1 MARRD
6 AGWRAN
12 ARNSG
17 SLAPISPPMTSNP
30 PRGPIAAYRRYWFPE
45 LVVLLSIAV
54 AATVLFSATNLDVAA
69 SRRFYRPEFADQWP
83 VANQPVWRL
92 FYLSTPWITGS
103 LAAAGGALLV
113 AGLVRR
119 RSSRLRLYGLFVL
132 LSVLVGPGLIVNGL
146 LKDHW
151 GRPRPRETVGL
162 GGRMEYTPPLLPT
175 GSHGK
180 SFPCGHCSVG
190 YLYAIGWWIWRRNHP
205 RWAAV
210 SLGTGLVLG
219 TLLGVGR
226 MAAGGHFLSDAVWA
240 GLISFS
246 AAHVLYYY
254 GLRVPAREDSYSLA
268 HVPVKRRPHLSAVAI
283 AAIVVLA
290 AAVIGGGV
298 LASWRYAD
306 LTARVPFRSLPKAP
320 QSVEVVADTLD
331 VEIHLIREPATE
343 IECTGD
349 VHGFG
354 LPTDDIRAGW
364 TFEDR
369 PFPTLCYRVTEKGW
383 YIYIDAVARI
393 RLPWRTLR
401 TVIVRTQHGNISV
414 IDETGGAFAEGPH
427 PTFDL
432 HSADGRVNGPQGA
445 AITNQR

>member
-1 MARRD
+1 MTP
-6 AGWRAN
+6 N
-12 ARNSG
+12 A
-17 SLAPISPPMTSNP
+17 
-30 PRGPIAAYRRYWFPE
+30 PRGPIAAYRRYWLPE
-45 LVVLLSIAV
+45 LVVLLAMAI
-54 AATVLFSATNLDVAA
+54 AATVLFSATDLDVAA
-69 SRRFYRPEFADQWP
+69 SRRFYHPELADHWP
-83 VANQPVWRL
+83 VASQPVWRL

-103 LAAAGGALLV
+103 LAAVGGALLV

-119 RSSRLRLYGLFVL
+119 RLSRLRLYGLFVL
-132 LSVLVGPGLIVNGL
+132 LSVIVGPGLIVNGL

-151 GRPRPRETVGL
+151 GRPRPREIVEL
-162 GGRMEYTPPLLPT
+162 GGRMEYAPPLLPT

-190 YLYAIGWWIWRRNHP
+190 YLYAVGWWIWRRSRP
-205 RWAAV
+205 RWAAA

-246 AAHVLYYY
+246 AAHVFYYY
-254 GLRVPAREDSYSLA
+254 GLRVPAREDCYSLA

-283 AAIVVLA
+283 AAAIVLV

-306 LTARVPFRSLPKAP
+306 LTARVPLRSLPKAP
-320 QSVEVVADTLD
+320 EIVEVVADTLD

-343 IECTGD
+343 IECAGD

-354 LPTDDIRAGW
+354 LPTGDIRAGW

-369 PFPTLCYRVTEKGW
+369 PIPTLCYRVAEKGW
-383 YIYIDAVARI
+383 YLYIDAVARI

-401 TVIVRTQHGNISV
+401 MVSVRTQHGNISV

-432 HSADGRVNGPQGA
+432 HSADGRANGPQGA
-445 AITNQR
+445 AMTNQR

>member
-1 MARRD
+1 
-6 AGWRAN
+6 
-12 ARNSG
+12 
-17 SLAPISPPMTSNP
+17 MTPNP
-30 PRGPIAAYRRYWFPE
+30 PRGPIAAYRRYWLPE
-45 LVVLLSIAV
+45 LVVLLSIAI
-54 AATVLFSATNLDVAA
+54 AATVLFSATNLDVTA
-69 SRRFYRPEFADQWP
+69 SRRFYHPELADHWS

-103 LAAAGGALLV
+103 LAAAGGALLF

-119 RSSRLRLYGLFVL
+119 RLSRLRLYGLFVL
-132 LSVLVGPGLIVNGL
+132 LSVLVGPGLIINGL

-151 GRPRPRETVGL
+151 GRPRPREIVEL
-162 GGRMEYTPPLLPT
+162 GGQMPYTPPLLPT

-190 YLYAIGWWIWRRNHP
+190 YLYAIGWWIWRRNRP
-205 RWAAV
+205 RWAAA

-254 GLRVPAREDSYSLA
+254 GLRVPAREDSYSPA
-268 HVPVKRRPHLSAVAI
+268 PVPVQRRRHPGALTVA
-283 AAIVVLA
+283 AAVVLV

-306 LTARVPFRSLPKAP
+306 LTARVPFRSLPKTP
-320 QSVEVVADTLD
+320 QIVEVVADTLD

-369 PFPTLCYRVTEKGW
+369 PIPTLCYRVAEKGW
-383 YIYIDAVARI
+383 YLYIDAVARI

-432 HSADGRVNGPQGA
+432 HSADGRANGPQGA
-445 AITNQR
+445 AVTNQR

>member
-1 MARRD
+1 MT
-6 AGWRAN
+6 AN
-12 ARNSG
+12 S
-17 SLAPISPPMTSNP
+17 
-30 PRGPIAAYRRYWFPE
+30 PRGPIAAYRHYWLPE
-45 LVVLLSIAV
+45 LVVLLAIAI

-69 SRRFYRPEFADQWP
+69 SGRFYHPELADHWP
-83 VANQPVWRL
+83 VANQPVWRWL
-92 FYLSTPWITGS
+92 YLSTPWITGS
-103 LAAAGGALLV
+103 LAAAAGALLV
-113 AGLVRR
+113 AGLVRNK
-119 RSSRLRLYGLFVL
+119 SPRLRLYGLFVL

-151 GRPRPRETVGL
+151 GRPRPREIVEL
-162 GGRMEYTPPLLPT
+162 GGQMQYTPPLLPT

-190 YLYAIGWWIWRRNHP
+190 YLYAIGWWIWRRNHR

-226 MAAGGHFLSDAVWA
+226 MAAGGHFLSDMVWA
-240 GLISFS
+240 GLIALG

-254 GLRVPAREDSYSLA
+254 CLRVPAREDACSPA
-268 HVPVKRRPHLSAVAI
+268 PVAVRRRPRPGALAVVAS
-283 AAIVVLA
+283 VVLV

-306 LTARVPFRSLPKAP
+306 LTARVPLRDLPQAP
-320 QSVEVVADTLD
+320 QSVAVVADTLD
-331 VEIHLIREPATE
+331 VEIHLIKEPATE
-343 IECTGD
+343 IECAGD

-364 TFEDR
+364 TFENR
-369 PFPTLCYRVTEKGW
+369 PIPTLRYRVTEKGW
-383 YIYIDAVARI
+383 YIYIDAIARI

-432 HSADGRVNGPQGA
+432 HSADGRVNGPQEA
-445 AITNQR
+445 AMTNQR